1 MEEKDIWLEKEGNAP
16 SDWQTNT
23 IFERDGKGNLVEI
36 FIVDD
41 EPEVSAYVAND

>member
-1 MEEKDIWLEKEGNAP
+1 MEEKDLWLEMEGDAP

-41 EPEVSAYVAND
+41 DLEVNAHVAND